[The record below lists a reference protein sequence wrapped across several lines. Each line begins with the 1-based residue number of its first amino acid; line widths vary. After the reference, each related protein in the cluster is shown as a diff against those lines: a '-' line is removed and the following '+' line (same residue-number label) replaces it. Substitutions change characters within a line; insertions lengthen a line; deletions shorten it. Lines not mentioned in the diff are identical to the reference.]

1 NYLEKMTLTTGERM
15 IETAGIAAQQLWFDQ
30 ARMMWVPG
38 SSRAFSNFM
47 IDTTDMTDMMTHE
60 EWLSIPET
68 ERSFAQP
75 LPAAKIFNTVFV
87 NELQIELGMEKAYV
101 ERLKTLEAQL
111 AMSPNDA
118 NVKAQLEGAKF
129 VWAQY
134 TGAMKVLTELK
145 GANVIDRLKRAGAPS
160 GITWTAPSDSKGNI
174 ALKILADRD

>member
-1 NYLEKMTLTTGERM
+1 LTIGERQ
-15 IETAGIAAQQLWFDQ
+15 IETAGIAARQLWFDQ
-30 ARMMWVPG
+30 ARIMYVPG

-47 IDTTDMTDMMTHE
+47 IDTTDMTEMLTQE
-60 EWLSIPET
+60 EWMSIPEAQ
-68 ERSFAQP
+68 RSFAQP

-101 ERLKTLEAQL
+101 DRLRALEAQL
-111 AMSPNDA
+111 AMTPNDA
-118 NVKAQLEGAKF
+118 AVKAQLDGAKF

-145 GANVIDRLKRAGAPS
+145 GANVLDRLRRAGAPQ
-160 GITWTAPSDSKGNI
+160 GITWSAPPDSKGNI